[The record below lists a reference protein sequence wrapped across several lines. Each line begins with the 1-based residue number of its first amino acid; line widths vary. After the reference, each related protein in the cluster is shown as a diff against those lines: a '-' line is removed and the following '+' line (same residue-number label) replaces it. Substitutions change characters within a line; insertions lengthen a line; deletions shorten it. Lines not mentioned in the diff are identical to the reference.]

1 MEKISIRRKNAVRF
15 YREQK
20 GMTLEQLALLLPA
33 RHGKPRGA
41 TFVHR
46 LETGGCAKITGDIA
60 RSIAEI
66 LDIPPDEEIFEEV
79 RN

>member
-1 MEKISIRRKNAVRF
+1 LEKISIRRKNAVRF
-15 YREQK
+15 YREQM
-20 GMTLEQLALLLPA
+20 GITLKQLALLLPH

-60 RSIAEI
+60 RAIAVA

-79 RN
+79 SR